1 MNELLND
8 PIVRGVGVPFVLAL
22 IVALAGRLA
31 GATASRHAAIGVP
44 FAFLATYVLL
54 LGWSPFPPVSAAQ
67 KIPYGVAGLALLGL
81 LVDGRLGR
89 PWALALAGGAA
100 LAAALGWLALRPL
113 SAGSTEA
120 LTLGGA
126 VLAGGTAA
134 FLALARER
142 ARPAVAG
149 AALTAAALGLGG
161 IALTGAS
168 ASIAQ
173 AAIALAAAAGGF
185 AVATWF
191 RPLVPFG
198 AAGIIGGAGALA
210 LLAGQAAFFTRLD
223 RTALALLAASVPML
237 LIVSRLRAGRGSG
250 LLPPVVAGLAA
261 GIPAAAAVAY
271 VVYIK

>member
-100 LAAALGWLALRPL
+100 LAAALGWLALRPV
-113 SAGSTEA
+113 SYTH
-120 LTLGGA
+120 LTLP
-126 VLAGGTAA
+126 TK
-134 FLALARER
+134 R
-142 ARPAVAG
+142 
-149 AALTAAALGLGG
+149 
-161 IALTGAS
+161 
-168 ASIAQ
+168 
-173 AAIALAAAAGGF
+173 
-185 AVATWF
+185 
-191 RPLVPFG
+191 
-198 AAGIIGGAGALA
+198 
-210 LLAGQAAFFTRLD
+210 
-223 RTALALLAASVPML
+223 
-237 LIVSRLRAGRGSG
+237 IV
-250 LLPPVVAGLAA
+250 
-261 GIPAAAAVAY
+261 
-271 VVYIK
+271 

>member
-1 MNELLND
+1 MNALLQD
-8 PIVRGVGVPFVLAL
+8 PIVRGVGLPFVAAL
-22 IVALAGRLA
+22 IVALAGRMA
-31 GATASRHAAIGVP
+31 GATASRHAALGVP
-44 FAFLATYVLL
+44 LAFLATYILL
-54 LGWSPFPPVSAAQ
+54 LGWPPFPPVSAAQ
-67 KIPYGVAGLALLGL
+67 KISYGVAGLALAGL
-81 LVDGRLGR
+81 LADGRLGR

-113 SAGSTEA
+113 STGSTAA

-191 RPLVPFG
+191 RPLVPLG

-223 RTALALLAASVPML
+223 RTALALLAASIPML
-237 LIVSRLRAGRGSG
+237 LIVGRLRAGRGPG
-250 LLPPVVAGLAA
+250 LLAPVVAGLAA
-261 GIPAAAAVAY
+261 GIPAAAAVGY
-271 VVYIK
+271 VTFLK